1 MSFSSKVKEELS
13 RQVSSAR
20 HCQIAEAAA
29 IFRMCGRI
37 AAVGDGQYQLVL
49 RIENQAVAKKF
60 SALLKKSFDISPE
73 AAVGGDAHTLAVCG
87 SGDVLR
93 VLRAMKLID
102 EQECPEERKDFI
114 SSMVVQNS
122 CCKRAFI
129 RGAFLAGGSISNP
142 EKSYHLEI
150 VCANAEKAAQLQT
163 LISSFD
169 IEAKT
174 VLRKKY
180 HVLYIKEGNQ
190 IVDMLG
196 VMGANV
202 ALMELENV
210 RILKEM
216 RGTVNRKV
224 NCETANINK
233 TVSAAVEQMN
243 DILYIR
249 DRIGFDKLPE
259 GLEEVAVA
267 RLEQPDATLKELG
280 CSLEPPV
287 GKSGV
292 NHRLRKLKELASAL
306 REDEEESL

>member
-1 MSFSSKVKEELS
+1 MSFSSEVKAELC
-13 RQVSSAR
+13 RQISSAR

-29 IFRMCGRI
+29 VFCMCGQ
-37 AAVGDGQYQLVL
+37 AAEGGKKLAL
-49 RIENQAVAKKF
+49 RIENPDVAKKF
-60 SALLKKSFDISPE
+60 FLLLRRAFEINLVDASKAGSSVCLIEGKD
-73 AAVGGDAHTLAVCG
+73 AVRFLETV
-87 SGDVLR
+87 
-93 VLRAMKLID
+93 KLLGED
-102 EQECPEERKDFI
+102 GCLEERQDFI

-129 RGAFLAGGSISNP
+129 RGAFLSGGSISNP
-142 EKSYHLEI
+142 QKSYHFEI
-150 VCANAEKAAQLQT
+150 VCDSAGKAGQLRE
-163 LISSFD
+163 LIRAFD
-169 IEAKT
+169 IESRV
-174 VLRKKY
+174 VLRKRY

-196 VMGANV
+196 VMGANL

-224 NCETANINK
+224 NCETANIHK

-249 DRIGFDKLPE
+249 NKIGFDRLPE
-259 GLEEVAVA
+259 GLAEVAAA
-267 RLEQPDATLKELG
+267 RLEQPEATLKELG
-280 CSLEPPV
+280 DSLTVPI

-292 NHRLRKLKELASAL
+292 NHRLRKLKELAKSL
-306 REDEEESL
+306 RDDEEESL